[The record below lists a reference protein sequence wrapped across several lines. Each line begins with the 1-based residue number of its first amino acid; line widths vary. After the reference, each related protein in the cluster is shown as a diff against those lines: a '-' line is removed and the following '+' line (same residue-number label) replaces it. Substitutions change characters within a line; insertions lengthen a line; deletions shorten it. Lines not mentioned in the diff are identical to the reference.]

1 MREILADLD
10 RWQAAGEDV
19 AIATLLDVR
28 GSAPRLPGAR
38 LAVTRSGRMAGSVSG
53 GCVENDVFERA
64 MTVLDSGHA
73 AVASYGI
80 SDESAFAVGLACG
93 GAIEVLIER
102 FDATPE
108 WQALRRSID
117 ATEAAAWAVGVAP
130 EPLLGR
136 HLALLPDGRIVG
148 SLDSALDAAVASE
161 ARQLLF
167 NGGAGVVPL
176 AFRDGESRVFIEA
189 FPPPLRLFIVGATH
203 AAGALCRV
211 ARQLGFRVTVVDA
224 RGVYATPERFPEADE
239 LVCARP
245 EEVLAAARLD
255 ARSYVVTLT
264 HDPKFDLPVL
274 AYALRSEA
282 RYIGAMGSRKTRERR
297 KAELRALGL
306 GEAELARLYSPIGL
320 DIGARTPEEI
330 AVAIAAEL
338 LAVRSGREARP
349 LVDKQGPVHGA

>member
-10 RWQAAGEDV
+10 RWHAAREDV

-38 LAVTRSGRMAGSVSG
+38 LAVTRSGKMAGSVSG
-53 GCVENDVFERA
+53 GCVENDVFVRA
-64 MTVLDSGHA
+64 MTILDSGRPD
-73 AVASYGI
+73 VASYGI

-93 GAIEVLIER
+93 GAIDVLIER
-102 FDATPE
+102 FDPTPAWE
-108 WQALRRSID
+108 RLRESLD
-117 ATEAAAWAVGVAP
+117 ASEPAAWAVGLAP
-130 EPLLGR
+130 EAVLGR
-136 HLALLPDGRIVG
+136 HLVVLRDGGTVG
-148 SLDSALDAAVASE
+148 SIDPELDATVAAE
-161 ARQLLF
+161 ARSLLF
-167 NGGAGVVPL
+167 NGGAGVVAL
-176 AFRDGESRVFIEA
+176 SQDSRVFVEA

-203 AAGALCRV
+203 TASALCRV
-211 ARQLGFRVTVVDA
+211 ARQLGFRVIVVDA
-224 RGVYATPERFPEADE
+224 RGIYATPERFPDADE

-245 EEVLAAARLD
+245 EEVLQAARLD

-274 AYALRSEA
+274 ACALRSEA

-297 KAELRALGL
+297 KAELRAMGL
-306 GEAELARLYSPIGL
+306 GDAELNRLYSPIGL
-320 DIGARTPEEI
+320 DLGARTPDEI

-349 LVDKQGPVHGA
+349 LVDKSGPVHG